1 MRHIWKVKGLYAEW
15 TLTLTAT
22 PVNGCTEDQLSPPK
36 IDYKFV
42 GLGKHFS
49 DAVSLYE
56 FLCEKSYPLISGMR
70 PR

>member
-1 MRHIWKVKGLYAEW
+1 MKHIWTVNGLYADW

-22 PVNGCTEDQLSPPK
+22 PANGCTEGQLSPSK
-36 IDYKFV
+36 VDYKFV
-42 GLGKHFS
+42 GLGNHFR

-56 FLCEKSYPLISGMR
+56 FLCEKAYPMITGMR